1 MKYNPDIHHRRS
13 IRLRGYDYSR
23 EGAYFITICAQN
35 RQCIFGHIENNTMM
49 LNAFGQIAYW
59 EWEKL
64 PQRWPHIELGAF
76 QIMPNHMHGII
87 IVNDVPVVGAPL
99 AGAPTRTNTNMNTN
113 MNINMN
119 INTDANMNINAPTHA
134 DADRAPARG
143 APTGTPTAIQWAQ
156 KPTIGQ
162 IVGAYKSRV
171 ATECLKQAVAE
182 NTGLYLGKIW
192 QRNFWENIIRD
203 LNAFDKI
210 SNYIILNPANWK
222 KDKFFGRK

>member
-13 IRLRGYDYSR
+13 IRLHGYDYSR
-23 EGAYFITICAQN
+23 EGAYFITICVQN
-35 RQCIFGHIENNTMM
+35 RQCIFGHIENNTMV
-49 LNAFGQIAYW
+49 LNEFGQIAYW

-87 IVNDVPVVGAPL
+87 IVNDVPVGAPL
-99 AGAPTRTNTNMNTN
+99 AGDPTNADRAPARGTP
-113 MNINMN
+113 
-119 INTDANMNINAPTHA
+119 TDADRAP
-134 DADRAPARG
+134 ADRAPARG
-143 APTGTPTAIQWAQ
+143 APTAIQWAQ

-171 ATECLKQAVAE
+171 ATECLKQVVAK

-203 LNAFDKI
+203 LNAFDRI
-210 SNYIILNPANWK
+210 SNYIIHNPANWK
-222 KDKFFGRK
+222 KDKFNGRK